1 MDGGRSMNPVYAQ
14 DRIYAEGQFA
24 PLRRFRFVSPGYFAT
39 LGTPLVAGRD
49 FTWTDIYEMRPVVLI
64 SENLAREYWGSPS
77 GALGKRVRV
86 SPKDDWYSIVGV
98 VADLHE
104 EGVNAEAPTS
114 VSWPILIKH
123 FFDEEPMLQRSLTF
137 AIRSPRAGS
146 ESLMKDIRQ
155 AVWSVNP
162 NLPLANV
169 RSLEYYYG
177 KSMAR
182 TSFTLV
188 MLMVAGA
195 MALLLGVVGL
205 YGVTAYSVS
214 QRTREIGIRMALG
227 AQCEELSGMFVRHGL
242 LLTGVGIACGLSAA
256 FALMRLTSSLLFR
269 VSAADPLTYG
279 AASIGL
285 TATAVLAS
293 YLPSRRVA
301 AVDPIESLRAE

>member
-1 MDGGRSMNPVYAQ
+1 
-14 DRIYAEGQFA
+14 
-24 PLRRFRFVSPGYFAT
+24 
-39 LGTPLVAGRD
+39 
-49 FTWTDIYEMRPVVLI
+49 
-64 SENLAREYWGSPS
+64 
-77 GALGKRVRV
+77 

-169 RSLEYYYG
+169 QSLEYYYG

-182 TSFTLV
+182 TLFTLV

-242 LLTGVGIACGLSAA
+242 LLTGV
-256 FALMRLTSSLLFR
+256 
-269 VSAADPLTYG
+269 
-279 AASIGL
+279 
-285 TATAVLAS
+285 
-293 YLPSRRVA
+293 
-301 AVDPIESLRAE
+301 